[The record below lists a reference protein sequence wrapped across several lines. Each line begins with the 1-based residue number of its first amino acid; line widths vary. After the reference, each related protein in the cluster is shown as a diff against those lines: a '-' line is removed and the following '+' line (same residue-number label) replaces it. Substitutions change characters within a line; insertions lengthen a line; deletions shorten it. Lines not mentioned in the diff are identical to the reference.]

1 MANSKVMT
9 VMERIAK
16 LYRHKDYMDDKSF
29 VKTNHIF
36 LLHRLKIASIIL
48 LILYAY
54 YLYVDVILVNDL
66 KDPSFRYTLIA
77 LHSAGFLLSILYL
90 YFYRKIKNKGFIFT
104 SMWPA
109 FLINT
114 YVIFYVF
121 MGAMAS
127 INSQRFTGNVDAY
140 AIILI
145 SVAVILPIKP
155 KHAFFIFLF
164 NHAAFLIGLYM
175 VNEDKYTLIA
185 KQINTTIA
193 AIIAFFIV
201 LTFYANRRSQ
211 FIHKLKIK
219 ENEASFRKLF
229 EVNPY
234 PLLLTTISDG
244 KIVLINQRAIDFYQH
259 SFGQIEPFEGNLIYN
274 NLEERFF
281 IVKQLSKYGS
291 IKNHIVEQN
300 ISPGVTKWLSVNYE
314 LIEHENEKHILAGV
328 TDITNFKKVEAEL
341 RRHASVD
348 ILTGV
353 INRRSGTEILQNAQ
367 KQHKE
372 FILCFIDINN
382 LKEVN
387 DKYGHSEGDELIK
400 SVCQEITKH
409 IEKEDVFFRYG
420 GDEFIIV
427 FLISKC
433 LRSIKYGMTSL
444 LLLVK

>member
-1 MANSKVMT
+1 
-9 VMERIAK
+9 
-16 LYRHKDYMDDKSF
+16 
-29 VKTNHIF
+29 
-36 LLHRLKIASIIL
+36 
-48 LILYAY
+48 
-54 YLYVDVILVNDL
+54 
-66 KDPSFRYTLIA
+66 
-77 LHSAGFLLSILYL
+77 
-90 YFYRKIKNKGFIFT
+90 
-104 SMWPA
+104 
-109 FLINT
+109 
-114 YVIFYVF
+114 
-121 MGAMAS
+121 
-127 INSQRFTGNVDAY
+127 
-140 AIILI
+140 
-145 SVAVILPIKP
+145 
-155 KHAFFIFLF
+155 
-164 NHAAFLIGLYM
+164 M

-259 SFGQIEPFEGNLIYN
+259 SFGQIEPFDGNLIYN

-300 ISPGVTKWLSVNYE
+300 ISPDVTKWLSVNYE

-427 FLISKC
+427 FFNKQMSAVHKVWDDILVAFGEMNELHNKPYSVSVSHGFCYYESGTDISLEEAINLADTDMYKEKSKSKQSKI
-433 LRSIKYGMTSL
+433 SI
-444 LLLVK
+444 